1 MSANRSAQVRP
12 KSMLGTALF
21 AFGII
26 AGVAF
31 LVTGSLW
38 LVGAAALCCVLAVVL
53 LYQVGRSLP

>member
-1 MSANRSAQVRP
+1 MANGRAQLKR
-12 KSMLGTALF
+12 KSMLGTALL

-26 AGVAF
+26 ATVTF

-38 LVGAAALCCVLAVVL
+38 LLAVSAVFGVLAIVL